1 MNLDDQ
7 LRDRQNING
16 VFEDTAAIA
25 QALKML
31 VRRGRNWDA
40 LSNEGKEAL
49 ENVCTL
55 IARILTGDGTEPEHW
70 NSAAGFMRLRGAA
83 LNSNL
88 EAGIS
93 RITNRLRTP
102 PRIMET
108 VKPPDEDGAA

>member
-7 LRDRQNING
+7 LRDRQNTNG

-31 VRRGRNWDA
+31 ARRGRNWDT
-40 LSNEGKEAL
+40 LSNEGREAL

-55 IARILTGDGTEPEHW
+55 IARILTGDGADPEHW
-70 NSAAGFMRLRGAA
+70 NNAAGFMRLRGAA
-83 LNSNL
+83 LASSL

-93 RITNRLRTP
+93 RITGRLRTP

-108 VKPPDEDGAA
+108 IKPPDEDGAA